1 MSLTLSDSLKGA
13 ALSSVAAG
21 NDRACTLIKRV
32 ISYIFDYPDEAPNG
46 SMAFLLLALVDI
58 RHPARTHHIHP
69 QLDRKVS
76 PDFIVDL
83 ANRLTIVYDPRQ

>member
-1 MSLTLSDSLKGA
+1 
-13 ALSSVAAG
+13 
-21 NDRACTLIKRV
+21 
-32 ISYIFDYPDEAPNG
+32 
-46 SMAFLLLALVDI
+46 MAFLLLALVDI